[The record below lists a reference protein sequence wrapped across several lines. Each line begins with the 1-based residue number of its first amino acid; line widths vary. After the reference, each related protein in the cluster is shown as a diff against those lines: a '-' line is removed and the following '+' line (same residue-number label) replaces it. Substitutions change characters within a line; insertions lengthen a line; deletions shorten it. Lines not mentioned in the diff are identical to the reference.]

1 MEFSSLLIQTVTLR
15 PYVFFFLA
23 ISLFVS
29 SRLLGWKR
37 TGLLFGITWV
47 TAFLSEFFSTR
58 IGFPFGDYYYTGSTI
73 GNELYISNIPFMDS
87 LSFTFLLHAS
97 YCMALVFVLSWCQ
110 AGSSSG
116 WDLNRND
123 RTSWPVIL
131 LTTLFM
137 TFIDIVIDPVALR
150 GERWFLGLIY
160 GYPDPGVYFGV
171 PLANFLGWATVGIT
185 SIGMYCAMDRFQ
197 WLDSPLPQE
206 IVRQNLLL
214 GVGLYYLVLL
224 FNLAVTFW
232 IGEYLIGMVGCVIY
246 LPISILLMLR
256 ILGQIPATVLKNS
269 QGSA

>member
-1 MEFSSLLIQTVTLR
+1 MEFFTLLIQTVILR

-29 SRLLGWKR
+29 RRLLGWKR
-37 TGLLFGITWV
+37 TGFMFGITWV

-58 IGFPFGDYYYTGSTI
+58 IGFPFGEYYYTGSTV
-73 GNELYISNIPFMDS
+73 GEELYISNIPFMDS

-97 YCMALVFVLSWCQ
+97 YCMALVFVLSRCQ
-110 AGSSSG
+110 VGSSSG

-160 GYPDPGVYFGV
+160 GYPHPGVYFGI

-185 SIGMYCAMDRFQ
+185 SIGIYCALDRFQ
-197 WLDSPLPQE
+197 WGAFPLPQK
-206 IVRQNLLL
+206 IVSRNLLL
-214 GVGLYYLVLL
+214 GVALYYLVLL

-232 IGEYLIGMVGCVIY
+232 IGEYLLGMVGCMIY

-256 ILGQIPATVLKNS
+256 ILSRIPRMTLRNPSEAT
-269 QGSA
+269 